1 MANEYDDIEWET
13 LYKKLWVYARSLKRT
28 WGVDD
33 TFDSGLS
40 EEDIVSETLV
50 LFWESKNRLGWK
62 PNRGATLGTYMCT
75 VLRNKF
81 IDHLRRTNK
90 VGGSTDDENVART
103 LSEKGPDPS
112 TNAKYKSLVKALLDL
127 VGEDVDMQELI
138 IATELTDGGH
148 NINQQ
153 YADLMQKT
161 PQDIVNIKRRL
172 LNVKGIKELLWA
184 MKRKA

>member
-1 MANEYDDIEWET
+1 M
-13 LYKKLWVYARSLKRT
+13 
-28 WGVDD
+28 
-33 TFDSGLS
+33 
-40 EEDIVSETLV
+40 
-50 LFWESKNRLGWK
+50 
-62 PNRGATLGTYMCT
+62 
-75 VLRNKF
+75 
-81 IDHLRRTNK
+81 
-90 VGGSTDDENVART
+90 GGSTDDGNVART
-103 LSEKGPDPS
+103 LFEKRPDPS

-172 LNVKGIKELLWA
+172 LNVKGIKGLLWA
-184 MKRKA
+184 MKKKA

>member
-62 PNRGATLGTYMCT
+62 SNRGATLGTYMCT

-81 IDHLRRTNK
+81 IDHLREDKQSGRLDGRRKCCSHPIRKRTRSVDK
-90 VGGSTDDENVART
+90 CEIQEPREG
-103 LSEKGPDPS
+103 
-112 TNAKYKSLVKALLDL
+112 LVRSSRR
-127 VGEDVDMQELI
+127 GCR
-138 IATELTDGGH
+138 
-148 NINQQ
+148 
-153 YADLMQKT
+153 YAGT
-161 PQDIVNIKRRL
+161 SSSRR
-172 LNVKGIKELLWA
+172 N
-184 MKRKA
+184 